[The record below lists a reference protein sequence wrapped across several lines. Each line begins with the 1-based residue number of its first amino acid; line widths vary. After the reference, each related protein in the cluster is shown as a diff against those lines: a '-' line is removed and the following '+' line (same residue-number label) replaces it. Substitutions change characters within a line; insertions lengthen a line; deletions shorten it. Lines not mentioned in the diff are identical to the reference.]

1 MYAENI
7 GPLYVSRGV
16 RVSRHAPWIS
26 HLLFADDCLVFT
38 QASKWGADRV
48 AAILEDYNRASR
60 QLVNKSKSAVFFSQN
75 CLQDCKDEVLE
86 SLQISTEALGV
97 RYLGLP
103 TAAERGASDVFNYVP
118 ARVRGFIGG
127 WVEKNLSCAARE
139 VLLKANAQSVP
150 TYPMSCFKL
159 SPVVCRKLKTA
170 VSNYWWGSSLDNHK
184 IHWVRWEKLTR
195 SKGQG
200 GMGFR
205 DFSLFNQA
213 MLGKQGW
220 RLLTRPNSLCAKVM
234 KGKYFPTGDFLL
246 TTKRRQSSATWRSI
260 LYGRDVLQKGLIKRV
275 GPGDINIWQE
285 N

>member
-86 SLQISTEALGV
+86 SLQIPTEALGV

-159 SPVVCRKLKTA
+159 SPVVCRKLKTV

-184 IHWVRWEKLTR
+184 IH
-195 SKGQG
+195 
-200 GMGFR
+200 
-205 DFSLFNQA
+205 
-213 MLGKQGW
+213 
-220 RLLTRPNSLCAKVM
+220 
-234 KGKYFPTGDFLL
+234 
-246 TTKRRQSSATWRSI
+246 
-260 LYGRDVLQKGLIKRV
+260 
-275 GPGDINIWQE
+275 
-285 N
+285 